1 MARSKSATIRPMT
14 TIPQRELRNRV
25 SDVLRRAQQGEHFV
39 ITVDG
44 RPVAELGPHRPR
56 RWVGRDRLRS
66 LMAEPAVPTLLDDV
80 RRLEGGLPEAN
91 SAHPTIAAASQRP
104 KRQRVAPCGSFVA
117 TPTASL

>member
-1 MARSKSATIRPMT
+1 MRYDCFVT
-14 TIPQRELRNRV
+14 TIAQRELRNRV
-25 SDVLRRAQQGEHFV
+25 SDVLRRAELGEQFL

-80 RRLEGGLPEAN
+80 RRLEGGLDDP
-91 SAHPTIAAASQRP
+91 
-104 KRQRVAPCGSFVA
+104 FA
-117 TPTASL
+117 T